1 MAGKRSAPRS
11 APPALDAVRMSPG
24 QWVACVATALAIIA
38 SLGGYGWYQGIVGNI
53 TTAQVDTDAWDRP
66 TSVEGVMNLLII
78 GSDVR
83 SGENA
88 NYGEAEGERPDTML
102 IASINVDNGA
112 ATLVNLPRDLVVDL
126 PGCDAVEGYEGMSPH
141 SGMINSAM
149 TFGGVGCQWQTVEEV
164 TDVHLD
170 HFVMMDFTGFKDMVD
185 AIGGVEM
192 CIPAPI
198 DDPKAHLTLDA
209 GTQTLSGEESLGYVR
224 SRYGQG
230 DGSDLSRIDRQQE
243 FMGAMLR
250 QVLSSEVMTSP
261 VTITNF
267 LSAVTDSVT
276 TDEELTVETMT
287 DIAIS
292 MREVDLE
299 RIQFVTVP
307 NGQHPADPNRLAMSQ
322 PAASE
327 LFAAINSGAYLEDEE
342 PAEEG
347 EESEED
353 SGGAAPAPADISVQV
368 LNNTGVTGLANEVQG
383 VLLGEGYDVTGIGEP
398 EVRFP
403 ELTTVYYAPGEA
415 AAAELLAGSLENAV
429 TEEVAD
435 LPQTLELVIG
445 QDWNGFA
452 DGEGSSGPEV
462 SITED
467 LGGTTAAGAQESAC

>member
-1 MAGKRSAPRS
+1 MAGKRSAPRPSGALS
-11 APPALDAVRMSPG
+11 AMRMSAG
-24 QWVACVATALAIIA
+24 QWTACVATALAIIA

-88 NYGEAEGERPDTML
+88 DYGEAEGERPDTML

-126 PGCDAVEGYEGMSPH
+126 PGCEAVEGYEGMNPH

-149 TFGGVGCQWQTVEEV
+149 TFGGIGCQWLAVEQV
-164 TDVHLD
+164 TGVHLD
-170 HFVMMDFTGFKDMVD
+170 HFVMMDFAGFKDMVD

-192 CIPAPI
+192 CIPAPV
-198 DDPKAHLTLDA
+198 DDPKAHLELDA
-209 GTQTLSGEESLGYVR
+209 GLQTLDGEESLGYVR

-261 VTITNF
+261 MTITGF
-267 LSAVTDSVT
+267 LRAVTDSVT

-292 MREVDLE
+292 MREVDLG

-307 NGQHPADPNRLAMSQ
+307 NGQHPDDANRLIMRQ
-322 PAASE
+322 PDAAD
-327 LFAAINSGAYLEDEE
+327 LFEAINAGTYLE
-342 PAEEG
+342 AEEEKG
-347 EESEED
+347 ETAEE
-353 SGGAAPAPADISVQV
+353 APAPAEISLEI
-368 LNNTGVTGLANEVQG
+368 LNNTTIEGLAGEVET
-383 VLLGEGYDVTGIGEP
+383 VLLGEGYDVTGTGNPIA
-398 EVRFP
+398 RFP
-403 ELTTVYYAPGEA
+403 EATTVYYAPGQEA
-415 AAAELLAGSLENAV
+415 AADLLAGSLENAQ
-429 TEEVAD
+429 TAEEAGLSQD
-435 LPQTLELVIG
+435 LELVIG
-445 QDWNGFA
+445 QDWSGFA
-452 DGEGSSGPEV
+452 GGGGSSGSGV

-467 LGGTTAAGAQESAC
+467 LGGTTAEKKESAC

>member
-1 MAGKRSAPRS
+1 MAGKRSAPRPS
-11 APPALDAVRMSPG
+11 GALNAVRMSAG
-24 QWVACVATALAIIA
+24 QWVACGATALAILV
-38 SLGGYGWYQGIVGNI
+38 SLGSYGWYQGIVGNI
-53 TTAQVDTDAWDRP
+53 TTAQVDTDTWDRP

-102 IASINVDNGA
+102 IASINVDSGA
-112 ATLVNLPRDLVVDL
+112 ATLVNLPRDLIVDL
-126 PGCDAVEGYEGMSPH
+126 PGCEAVEGYEGMGPH

-149 TFGGVGCQWQTVEEV
+149 TFGGVGCQWKAVEQV
-164 TDVHLD
+164 TGVHLD
-170 HFVMMDFTGFKDMVD
+170 HFVMMDFTGFKDMVN

-198 DDPKAHLTLDA
+198 EDPKAHLELDA
-209 GTQTLSGEESLGYVR
+209 GLQKLNGEESLGYVR

-230 DGSDLSRIDRQQE
+230 DGSDLSRIDRQQQ

-267 LSAVTDSVT
+267 LGAVTDSVT
-276 TDEELTVETMT
+276 TDEELTVDTMT

-292 MREVDLE
+292 MREVDLG

-307 NGQHPADPNRLAMSQ
+307 NGQHPADPNRLAMSE

-327 LFAAINSGAYLEDEE
+327 LFAAINSGADL
-342 PAEEG
+342 AGG
-347 EESEED
+347 EEEDKGDKGDKGASQEAPDPSE
-353 SGGAAPAPADISVQV
+353 ISVQIMNNAGIDGLAGEVEAV
-368 LNNTGVTGLANEVQG
+368 LLDQGYVVTGKGNPVE
-383 VLLGEGYDVTGIGEP
+383 
-398 EVRFP
+398 RFP
-403 ELTTVYYAPGEA
+403 ENTTVYYAPGQE

-429 TEEVAD
+429 TEEAAA

-445 QDWNGFA
+445 QDWGGFA
-452 DGEGSSGPEV
+452 GEGSSEPSV

-467 LGGTTAAGAQESAC
+467 LGGSTAEQTESAC

>member
-11 APPALDAVRMSPG
+11 SGALSAMRMSAG
-24 QWVACVATALAIIA
+24 QWTACVATALAIIA

-53 TTAQVDTDAWDRP
+53 TTTQVDTDAWDRP

-88 NYGEAEGERPDTML
+88 DYGEAEGERPDTML

-126 PGCDAVEGYEGMSPH
+126 PGCEAVEGYEGMNPH

-149 TFGGVGCQWQTVEEV
+149 TFGGIGCQWLAVEQV
-164 TDVHLD
+164 TGVHLD
-170 HFVMMDFTGFKDMVD
+170 HFVMMDFAGFKDMVD

-192 CIPAPI
+192 CIPQPV
-198 DDPKAHLTLDA
+198 DDPKAHLKLDA
-209 GTQTLSGEESLGYVR
+209 GLQTLDGEESLGYVR

-261 VTITNF
+261 MTITGF
-267 LSAVTDSVT
+267 LRAVTDSVT

-292 MREVDLE
+292 MREVDLG

-307 NGQHPADPNRLAMSQ
+307 NGQHPDDTNRLIMRQ
-322 PAASE
+322 PDAAE
-327 LFAAINSGAYLEDEE
+327 LFGAINSGTYLEDEE
-342 PAEEG
+342 KEESVEEAPDPAEV
-347 EESEED
+347 SL
-353 SGGAAPAPADISVQV
+353 VV
-368 LNNTGVTGLANEVQG
+368 LNNTTVEGLASEVEA
-383 VLLGEGYDVTGIGEP
+383 VLLGEGYDVTGTGNP
-398 EVRFP
+398 VARFP
-403 ELTTVYYAPGEA
+403 EATTVYYAPGQEA
-415 AAAELLAGSLENAV
+415 AADLLAGSLENAQ
-429 TEEVAD
+429 TAEEAGLSQD
-435 LPQTLELVIG
+435 LELVIG
-445 QDWNGFA
+445 QDWAGFA
-452 DGEGSSGPEV
+452 GGDGSSGSGV

-467 LGGTTAAGAQESAC
+467 LGGTTAEKKESAC